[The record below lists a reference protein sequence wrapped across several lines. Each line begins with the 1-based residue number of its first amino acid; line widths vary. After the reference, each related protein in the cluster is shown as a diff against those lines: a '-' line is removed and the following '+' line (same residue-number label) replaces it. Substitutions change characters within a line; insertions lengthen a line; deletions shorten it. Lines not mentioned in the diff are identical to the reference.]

1 MARRRRRS
9 DRPRPIFAAAWNLSE
24 SLIALTCLQ
33 VLALYAD
40 LVIVRLSLGWPPLW
54 WEALDSI
61 TDQVSAL
68 YSVVTGL

>member
-1 MARRRRRS
+1 VA
-9 DRPRPIFAAAWNLSE
+9 PIWGLAE
-24 SLIALTCLQ
+24 ALLALACLQ
-33 VLALYAD
+33 VLALYTD

-68 YSVVTGL
+68 LSIVTGL